1 MTISIWQHGG
11 GLTSTQGQA
20 LKLIWGPIPTAKT
33 RLLSFNRIKSRV
45 VTGLL
50 TGHNTLRRHLYIMG
64 LIDSPLC
71 RRCGVEEETSAHVLC
86 KCEALVSLRHVYLGS
101 SFLDPQDVK
110 SLSLEVIWNFSKGI
124 GLSWLGCQITGHKR
138 PVKKAYVHRDPKGWN
153 SFTIQFHSILFHYM
167 YSQVFLCYLFPP

>member
-124 GLSWLGCQITGHKR
+124 GLS
-138 PVKKAYVHRDPKGWN
+138 
-153 SFTIQFHSILFHYM
+153 
-167 YSQVFLCYLFPP
+167 